1 MRLRFVFSEVWSG
14 LRRNLTMTIAMI
26 LTTAISLVMLGG
38 ALIIAHEI
46 TDMKKLYYDEIRVS
60 IFLKDGITN
69 AQTTGIRRDLSS
81 SPEVQNFVFETKA
94 QAYVRFKELF
104 KKQPGLVSG
113 TPASYLPASF
123 RVQLRNPER
132 YPIVAQRF
140 NPTRTP
146 GVVSV
151 VDDGAVLNKLFATLN
166 GVRNGAIIIA
176 VVQALAALL
185 LIANTIQVAAFTRR
199 AETGIM
205 RLVGASR
212 WYTQLPFIVEA
223 AIAGLIGAALA
234 LGGLSLAKRLFI
246 DRTFG
251 GVIANGLLRPVAWSE
266 ILAVGPIL
274 GGVGVVLA
282 SIAAYFT
289 LRLYVRL

>member
-69 AQTTGIRRDLSS
+69 AQRTGIQRELSS

-104 KKQPGLVSG
+104 KKQPGLVNG

-132 YPIVAQRF
+132 YPIVAQQF
-140 NPTRTP
+140 NPTGTP